1 MKSRFLSFM
10 IVGFGVAVGLTGCS
24 GKTQINPTEY
34 VVSQKERDFE
44 SEQVL
49 NKQLDDAFNR
59 GDTAGYARAK
69 AEFEKIIP
77 YIEAIRASAELKKS
91 GGLCLPPL
99 FLDKSKGNSVA
110 VLLGEAHVC
119 NNLTVD
125 EVLKAVK
132 SGIPGLPDYV
142 IKKSDVPVASSSST
156 AKGLAGI
163 EIAGEEK
170 KKAFIEDV
178 TAVTPVVKIK
188 VEDSYTNKN
197 ILRDSKLN
205 YSTIEIDAKKYL
217 FIEFENQKSATDF
230 CSKYSICGE

>member
-1 MKSRFLSFM
+1 MRSQFLTLFTG
-10 IVGFGVAVGLTGCS
+10 VVAVFVLSGCS
-24 GKTQINPTEY
+24 GKSQINPTEY
-34 VVSQKERDFE
+34 VVSKMERDFDAT
-44 SEQVL
+44 QVL
-49 NKQLDDAFNR
+49 NKQLDAAYNK
-59 GDTAGYARAK
+59 GDVAGYARAK
-69 AEFEKIIP
+69 VEFEKIIP
-77 YIEAIRASAELKKS
+77 YIEAIRASSELKNS

-119 NNLTVD
+119 NNFTVD

-132 SGIPGLPDYV
+132 SGIPGLPNYV
-142 IKKSDVPVASSSST
+142 YNKSDPIVAT
-156 AKGLAGI
+156 VTNTNKGLAGI
-163 EIAGEEK
+163 EIAGEDK

-178 TAVTPVVKIK
+178 VAVTPVVKIK
-188 VEDSYTNKN
+188 VTDSYTNKN

-217 FIEFENQKSATDF
+217 FIEFENQKLATDF